1 MVDSMPSAISTDNF
15 SISMTSPTPWIN
27 AISYHLDN
35 YEESKN
41 RTATFKTWS
50 DSMYNMNTHAEE
62 RLQFYLTRSE
72 EFNESW
78 YNNNIAQNIDYGE

>member
-1 MVDSMPSAISTDNF
+1 M
-15 SISMTSPTPWIN
+15 N
-27 AISYHLDN
+27 A
-35 YEESKN
+35 
-41 RTATFKTWS
+41 
-50 DSMYNMNTHAEE
+50 HAEE